1 MRSVSL
7 SASMVG
13 INKLWTAAESSS
25 VEIRL
30 FHHAAKS
37 SRTESKR
44 NSLQADILDILR
56 HMAIE
61 SMAVNWNFLLVRQGL
76 CLALHSR
83 VLRRGPRIVEANC
96 IRDCAVNAKAA
107 NNLGLLCGFSRSSQK
122 KGPQHQ
128 CYQQP
133 SIDEILGNE

>member
-1 MRSVSL
+1 MRTLSP

-13 INKLWTAAESSS
+13 ANKLWTAAESSS
-25 VEIRL
+25 VEVRF

-44 NSLQADILDILR
+44 NSLQADILDILL

-61 SMAVNWNFLLVRQGL
+61 SMAVNWKLLLVRHGL

-96 IRDCAVNAKAA
+96 IRGE
-107 NNLGLLCGFSRSSQK
+107 LFSAM
-122 KGPQHQ
+122 
-128 CYQQP
+128 
-133 SIDEILGNE
+133 